1 MKREDF
7 ISELFLIQS
16 LLSGAFVQDKA
27 ERDESL
33 LSALQR
39 VNDIIRE
46 CCCGDL
52 YAVVTGESE
61 TTKMLNERIEHL
73 QKQVDRITLSV
84 PRMPSMEPTI
94 IHPIN
99 TPKNDPEK
107 WNKPWEYPWN
117 SPNDFPKGPEITCGP
132 KDD

>member
-39 VNDIIRE
+39 VNDIIHE
-46 CCCGDL
+46 CCLGDI
-52 YAVVTGESE
+52 YAVLTGESE
-61 TTKMLNERIEHL
+61 KTKKLNERIDHL
-73 QKQVDRITLSV
+73 QKQLDRMTISV
-84 PRMPSMEPTI
+84 PSQQYEAPVVK
-94 IHPIN
+94 PIN

-117 SPNDFPKGPEITCGP
+117 SPNDFPKGAELTCGP